1 MKNSNVNLVKLT
13 EVVELAK
20 TTGKLGWL
28 KINNA
33 SNVIANASGNLQI
46 NTTIFMQNFVQKE
59 QNDEIVMFGKKQL
72 NVTKMQKDLA
82 RFIGLDVNFFVGGKS
97 FVGKLS

>member
-1 MKNSNVNLVKLT
+1 MKTLVKLS

-20 TTGKLGWL
+20 TTGQLGWF

-33 SNVIANASGNLQI
+33 SNVIANSSGTLQI

-59 QNDEIVMFGKKQL
+59 KEDEIVMFGKKQL
-72 NVTKMQKDLA
+72 NITKMQKDLS
-82 RFIGLDVNFFVGGKS
+82 RFIGLYVNFFVGGKS
-97 FVGKLS
+97 FIGKLS

>member
-1 MKNSNVNLVKLT
+1 MKTLVNLT

-20 TTGKLGWL
+20 TTGNLGWF
-28 KINNA
+28 KIINA
-33 SNVIANASGNLQI
+33 NKVIANASGTLQI
-46 NTTIFMQNFVQKE
+46 NPTIFIQNFVQKE
-59 QNDEIVMFGKKQL
+59 KGDEIVMFGKKQL
-72 NVTKMQKDLA
+72 NVTKMQKDLS

>member
-1 MKNSNVNLVKLT
+1 MNNSVKLS

-20 TTGKLGWL
+20 TTGHLGWF
-28 KINNA
+28 KINDA
-33 SNVIANASGNLQI
+33 SKVVANAKGIYQV

-59 QNDEIVMFGKKQL
+59 KDDEIVMFGKKQL
-72 NVTKMQKDLA
+72 NITKMQKDLS

>member
-1 MKNSNVNLVKLT
+1 MKTLVKLT

-20 TTGKLGWL
+20 TTGHLGWF

-33 SNVIANASGNLQI
+33 NKVIANASGTLQI

-59 QNDEIVMFGKKQL
+59 KDDEIVMFGKKQL
-72 NVTKMQKDLA
+72 NITKMQKDLS

>member
-1 MKNSNVNLVKLT
+1 MKTLVKLT

-20 TTGKLGWL
+20 TTGNLGWF
-28 KINNA
+28 KINDA
-33 SNVIANASGNLQI
+33 SKVVANAKGTLQI
-46 NTTIFMQNFVQKE
+46 NPTIFIQNFVQKE
-59 QNDEIVMFGKKQL
+59 KGDEIVMFGKKQL
-72 NVTKMQKDLA
+72 NVTKMQKDLS